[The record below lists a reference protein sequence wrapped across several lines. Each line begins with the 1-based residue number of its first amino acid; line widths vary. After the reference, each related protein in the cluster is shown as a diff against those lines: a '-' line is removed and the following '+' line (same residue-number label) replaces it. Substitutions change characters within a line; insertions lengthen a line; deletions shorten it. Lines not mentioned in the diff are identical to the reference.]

1 MKTVKYDWK
10 FRFAPPPPV
19 PVSHS
24 MRSQTISR
32 ASRAKTTRSRTP
44 GTKPQVRGFQWSG
57 GDAASPQPAPAGRH
71 LPGGPRP
78 RRAALSP
85 RPRPARWLTAC
96 FLHLLVRKSR
106 NTKKSTRKERLLRP
120 VISLVSRQAAPV
132 RSGALRGR
140 QPRHSGTEADR
151 PPQGDPAAQRP
162 GRPSPPPGP
171 RAALADPHPA
181 GPLQHH
187 RGPDG
192 RRARV
197 RPRGGGGR
205 PPRPGLR
212 PRQARRGAA
221 RPLRRPRTN
230 GAAGRGPGGAGPRSH
245 PRAGLPALR
254 KPRTHRAPA
263 QRTPA
268 RRRPPPPA
276 PARPPPAA
284 AARVRA
290 PGRAA
295 PVAGAQRR
303 LGSPPPPGA
312 LIPYAARRLPIGRS
326 RVARGAG
333 LPRNG
338 EGGGGVGK
346 HPGRAG
352 VTTGHPPRW
361 AGRAC
366 GADRWRRE
374 GRGRALPAPVPRR
387 AVPRRL
393 MSPAAPFRACASLC
407 LRALRPALPPL
418 WGAGPQ
424 PAGRLWP
431 WGGLRGWA
439 RRPRS
444 RPLEVTRSPPAWI
457 RVSVFPV
464 KTPVNYL

>member
-1 MKTVKYDWK
+1 M
-10 FRFAPPPPV
+10 
-19 PVSHS
+19 
-24 MRSQTISR
+24 
-32 ASRAKTTRSRTP
+32 
-44 GTKPQVRGFQWSG
+44 
-57 GDAASPQPAPAGRH
+57 
-71 LPGGPRP
+71 
-78 RRAALSP
+78 
-85 RPRPARWLTAC
+85 
-96 FLHLLVRKSR
+96 
-106 NTKKSTRKERLLRP
+106 
-120 VISLVSRQAAPV
+120 

-338 EGGGGVGK
+338 EGGGGG
-346 HPGRAG
+346 GSTRAG
-352 VTTGHPPRW
+352 PGLLQVIRRGGRGERAGPTVGDGRGGDEPSPPPCRAAPCRAASCHPPHLSALAPHCACAPSAPLSRRSE
-361 AGRAC
+361 ARGRSPRGGC
-366 GADRWRRE
+366 
-374 GRGRALPAPVPRR
+374 GRG
-387 AVPRRL
+387 
-393 MSPAAPFRACASLC
+393 AAS
-407 LRALRPALPPL
+407 
-418 WGAGPQ
+418 GAGHGDRGH
-424 PAGRLWP
+424 GR
-431 WGGLRGWA
+431 
-439 RRPRS
+439 
-444 RPLEVTRSPPAWI
+444 
-457 RVSVFPV
+457 
-464 KTPVNYL
+464 

>member
-1 MKTVKYDWK
+1 M
-10 FRFAPPPPV
+10 
-19 PVSHS
+19 
-24 MRSQTISR
+24 
-32 ASRAKTTRSRTP
+32 
-44 GTKPQVRGFQWSG
+44 
-57 GDAASPQPAPAGRH
+57 
-71 LPGGPRP
+71 
-78 RRAALSP
+78 
-85 RPRPARWLTAC
+85 
-96 FLHLLVRKSR
+96 
-106 NTKKSTRKERLLRP
+106 
-120 VISLVSRQAAPV
+120 

-312 LIPYAARRLPIGRS
+312 LIPYAARRLLIGRS

-338 EGGGGVGK
+338 EGGGGGEAPG
-346 HPGRAG
+346 PGRGYYRSSAAVGGASVRGRPLATGGAG
-352 VTTGHPPRW
+352 TSPPRP
-361 AGRAC
+361 RA
-366 GADRWRRE
+366 A
-374 GRGRALPAPVPRR
+374 PRR
-387 AVPRRL
+387 AAPPHVTRRTFPRLRLTVPARPPPR
-393 MSPAAPFRACASLC
+393 SPAALRRGAAARGAAVAVGRPPGLGTATAVTAVRSHPVSSC
-407 LRALRPALPPL
+407 LNPGVCLPC
-418 WGAGPQ
+418 
-424 PAGRLWP
+424 
-431 WGGLRGWA
+431 
-439 RRPRS
+439 
-444 RPLEVTRSPPAWI
+444 
-457 RVSVFPV
+457 
-464 KTPVNYL
+464 